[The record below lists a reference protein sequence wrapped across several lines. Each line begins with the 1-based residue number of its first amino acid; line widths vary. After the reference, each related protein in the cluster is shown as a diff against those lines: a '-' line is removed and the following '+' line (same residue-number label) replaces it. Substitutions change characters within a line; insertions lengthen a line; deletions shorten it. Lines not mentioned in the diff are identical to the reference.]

1 MNYVRILLAGGVAF
15 VAYMAVGSLLFV
27 AFPQMKREVE
37 KYRAV
42 YRDHDG
48 IMKYMPVGMAAML
61 ISELALAVIFAKM
74 YPAGAGWHQGLKY
87 GVVVAVFCEGSF
99 VLHNWVNLNIGVKL
113 MLQQAAAYFLEWT
126 VVGVVISL
134 LYQAVRWGCGKR

>member
-1 MNYVRILLAGGVAF
+1 MNYARIALAGGCAF
-15 VAYMAVGSLLFV
+15 VAYMAVGSSLFV

-48 IMKYMPVGMAAML
+48 IMRMMPVGMAAML
-61 ISELALAVIFAKM
+61 VSEMVLAVIWAKM
-74 YPAGAGWHQGLKY
+74 YPAGAGWRQGLAY
-87 GVVVAVFCEGSF
+87 GVLVAMFCECSF

-113 MLQQAAAYFLEWT
+113 MLQQAAAYFVEWT
-126 VVGVVISL
+126 VVGVVISV
-134 LYQAVRWGCGKR
+134 LYRA